1 MKSSA
6 HESESLV
13 KVFLPVVTFV
23 LAGKLNA
30 AGEELPDVK
39 GRRHDISTLVCDV
52 VLHARFLVNGK
63 LSTLID
69 RTAESPIVLAGVLVL
84 GVVLGIVDVV
94 FGTVATK
101 TIGSNLKLARAEA
114 EGQEAQDTKE
124 QADGLCG
131 NSLDGTDVDGLGVVT
146 KPIAK
151 VDARDH
157 QLIELLA
164 TKGAGHGQ
172 GEESIFD
179 IAVTPFGNGLE
190 S

>member
-1 MKSSA
+1 M
-6 HESESLV
+6 
-13 KVFLPVVTFV
+13 FV

-39 GRRHDISTLVCDV
+39 GRRHDISTLVCNV

-69 RTAESPIVLAGVLVL
+69 RTAESPVVLAGILVL
-84 GVVLGIVDVV
+84 GIVLGIVDMV

-101 TIGSNLKLARAEA
+101 TIGCNLKLAGAEA

-131 NSLDGTDVDGLGVVT
+131 NSLDGTDIDGLGVVA

-151 VDARDH
+151 VDAGNH
-157 QLIELLA
+157 QLVELLA
-164 TKGAGHGQ
+164 TKGASHGQ
-172 GEESIFD
+172 GKESIFD
-179 IAVTPFGNGLE
+179 ITVAPFDNGLE
-190 S
+190 D